1 MNIRSMI
8 LPAVTALVLI
18 ATLPPFSAGLL
29 IFVALIPFL
38 VFLERIRAKGDF
50 YRTAA
55 WGSMIAGLPYAA
67 WSLWPLVSAR
77 AWWWVGQYS
86 FLWKNREFLLA
97 LFLLVVAF
105 LTGAL
110 LFFVLGVVYRKVR
123 TTRIPRW
130 LQAGIVGAAWAALEY
145 IRMLALGGIIWQEF
159 AFSLAPYAWLRV
171 FVGPL
176 GLYGTELVI
185 VLVNMA
191 GAWVAL
197 SVYRAIAR
205 VTGGWMLAVRRLTSY
220 VLGMGLGA
228 ALIVGLFSLSTDPQR
243 TSTEVSDASPV
254 RVAAIQSPFVTE
266 DALGFVAQDF
276 FEQTVRSLGEA
287 DLVVLPENAIPYFV
301 LDEKTGRPV
310 GETPQVAEWF
320 GRFMN
325 MSRERPLTT
334 FVIGFHSKSSE
345 ESLEKNYNSLAL
357 IQNGT
362 VLDFYH
368 KRYLLPLSELSPNIG
383 PLRTL
388 EPLSVGERGRGGE
401 SAFVSPHGALWP
413 LICSEVFNAHTWRDR
428 TFPVTSP
435 AVTVYSGNETV
446 FASPLVADRI
456 KMISQMRAVYEHT
469 YIIASVKGAEARI
482 IDPTGAIRAI
492 SGPEHVAT
500 TTLWLHRR

>member
-1 MNIRSMI
+1 MNFRSMI
-8 LPAVTALVLI
+8 LPAVTALLLI

-38 VFLERIRAKGDF
+38 VFLERVRGRESF
-50 YRTAA
+50 FRMTA
-55 WGSMIAGLPYAA
+55 WGSAVAGLPYASV
-67 WSLWPLVSAR
+67 SLWPLVSAR
-77 AWWWVGQYS
+77 AWWWVGRYS
-86 FLWKNREFLLA
+86 FLWKNKEVLLAIFLLIVA
-97 LFLLVVAF
+97 L

-110 LFFVLGVVYRKVR
+110 LFFILSVVYRKVR
-123 TTRIPRW
+123 AAHIPRW
-130 LQAGIVGAAWAALEY
+130 VQAGVIAVAWSAFEY
-145 IRMLALGGIIWQEF
+145 VRMLALGGIIWQEF
-159 AFSLAPYAWLRV
+159 AFSLAPYSWLRV

-176 GLYGTELVI
+176 GLYGTEIAI
-185 VLVNMA
+185 VLVNIA
-191 GAWVAL
+191 GAWVVI

-205 VTGGWMLAVRRLTSY
+205 VTGGWMVVMGRLVRY
-220 VLGMGLGA
+220 VFGMGVGA
-228 ALIVGLFSLSTDPQR
+228 ALIVGLFTLSTDPR
-243 TSTEVSDASPV
+243 RASTESSEAVPV

-276 FEQTVRSLGEA
+276 FEQTVRSLGET

-301 LDEKTGRPV
+301 LDEKTGKPV
-310 GETPQVAEWF
+310 DETPQVAAWF
-320 GRFMN
+320 DRFMKI
-325 MSRERPLTT
+325 SRERPLTT
-334 FVIGFHSKSSE
+334 FIIGFHSKNSE

-383 PLRTL
+383 PLRSL
-388 EPLSVGERGRGGE
+388 EPLNVGERGQGGE
-401 SAFVSPHGALWP
+401 SAFVSPHGILWP
-413 LICSEVFNAHTWRDR
+413 LICSEVFNAHTWRANP
-428 TFPVTSP
+428 FPATTP
-435 AVTVYSGNETV
+435 TVTVYSGNETV

-482 IDPTGAIRAI
+482 IDPTGAVRTV

-500 TTLWLHRR
+500 TTLWLHGR